1 MTSMSS
7 LQWIFVV
14 RAVLRGFGRA
24 SNRKTMQTELL
35 TEQIYRTRAWNGCML
50 LVATV
55 VARGRFVQYSRMLLL
70 AAAIIK
76 VKVEQVHSERLRFK
90 TNPSGYMIFFLI
102 LALGAKI
109 QVLILQY

>member
-1 MTSMSS
+1 MSS

-24 SNRKTMQTELL
+24 SNRETMQTELL
-35 TEQIYRTRAWNGCML
+35 TEQNHRTHAWNGCML

-55 VARGRFVQYSRMLLL
+55 VTRGRFVQYSRMLSL

-90 TNPSGYMIFFLI
+90 TNASGCMIFF
-102 LALGAKI
+102 
-109 QVLILQY
+109 

>member
-1 MTSMSS
+1 MSS

-24 SNRKTMQTELL
+24 SSRKTVQTGPPR
-35 TEQIYRTRAWNGCML
+35 EQNHRAHVWNGCML

-55 VARGRFVQYSRMLLL
+55 VTRGRFVQHSRMLSL

-90 TNPSGYMIFFLI
+90 TNPSGYMLIFSNISLHD
-102 LALGAKI
+102 
-109 QVLILQY
+109 QVLVLQY